1 MTTVTVPRIDT
12 TAVGKRVV
20 AALIIREKR
29 LLLLRK
35 PDHPDFLMLPGGG
48 LMEDDEGG
56 LVYALR
62 RQLGEELG
70 FSPQVLPAHLC
81 AEVVDHGVDEKVIIH
96 LHRLVVSQDAVFQT
110 ILGFTLNWLGA
121 AEINQ
126 IRDRFTPAT
135 MSCIEY
141 AIAGGL
147 I

>member
-20 AALIIREKR
+20 AALIARKR
-29 LLLLRK
+29 KLLFLRK

-48 LMEDDEGG
+48 LLEEDEG
-56 LVYALR
+56 LVSALR
-62 RQLGEELG
+62 RQLGKELG
-70 FSPQVLPAHLC
+70 FSPQRLPNQQGGI
-81 AEVVDHGVDEKVIIH
+81 VVDRGVEEQVVIN
-96 LHRLVVSQDAVFQT
+96 LFRVEVSQDVVFQT
-110 ILGFTLNWLGA
+110 GFGFTLNWLGA

-141 AIAGGL
+141 AIAAGL